1 MTTMTPIEAHEQIAA
16 SAKSPLTEMRYVE
29 KIAVGE
35 FCRQGDVYLLRIS
48 KHPSEWKEKT
58 KNRQLAPGAT
68 QGSRHILAAGPTI
81 YAKPTG
87 ADILLGP
94 VIVAKDRFV
103 LEHPEHAHFSLPAG
117 TYQCRYQQD
126 YAEKERRAV
135 RD

>member
-1 MTTMTPIEAHEQIAA
+1 MQTLTPIEAHERVAA
-16 SAKSPLTEMRYVE
+16 AAREPLTEIRNVDA
-29 KIAVGE
+29 IAVGE
-35 FCRQGDVYLLRIS
+35 WIRQGDVYLERVS
-48 KHPSEWKEKT
+48 KRPSEWKEKT